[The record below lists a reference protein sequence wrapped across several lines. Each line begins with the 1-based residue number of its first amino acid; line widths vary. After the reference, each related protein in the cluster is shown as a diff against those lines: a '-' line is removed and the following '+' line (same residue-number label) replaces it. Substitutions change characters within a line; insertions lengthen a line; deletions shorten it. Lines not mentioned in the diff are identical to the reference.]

1 MVDAVPLMTAA
12 RESSWAEAAGSIR
25 RGERALPFLKKRLP
39 FRLAAT
45 SYIIPAPIIPNLLF
59 LGSHVDE
66 VELVLFESGSECNL
80 PSMNDIEEMRTLGG
94 DLELTYNIHL
104 PADIFLGD
112 PDPARRDKDR
122 DTVLRFYERTLPL
135 NPTLFILHLDSRAGD
150 GSANSDWIAWQDRVR
165 QSVEALVKGGLDPR
179 RVAIE
184 NLEYPMELILP
195 LADDHGMSLC
205 LDLGHF
211 IRYQYDLREELERN
225 LSRSTMLH
233 LHGVANGMDHL
244 GLEHLSDE
252 EWEVVSSALKS
263 YTKGVC
269 IEVFSLD
276 DLAPSL
282 ARLKVLAL

>member
-1 MVDAVPLMTAA
+1 MVGAVPLMTAA

-25 RGERALPFLKKRLP
+25 RGERALPFLKKRFP

-59 LGSHVDE
+59 FGSHVDE
-66 VELVLFESGSECNL
+66 VELVLFESGSESNL
-80 PSMNDIEEMRTLGG
+80 PSRSDIREMKALGA
-94 DLELTYNIHL
+94 DLELTYNVHL

-112 PDPARRDKDR
+112 PDPDRRHRDR
-122 DTVLRFYERTLPL
+122 ETTLRFFERTLPL

-211 IRYQYDLREELERN
+211 IRYQYDLREELEQN

-276 DLAPSL
+276 DLVPSL